1 MKRLIPFLF
10 ILGVVFSCSEEFDIS
25 TPNIQEEQKTASI
38 ILNNIPADFK
48 GDSVYIFT
56 LDNENEFYS
65 ATQATA
71 TEDAVVK
78 TAVPVGNSSFS
89 IVVYIPTVKEWSIE
103 DAFAAGWYSS
113 ITGAT
118 NRSGRYITNDWDQA
132 SNYDNSNQGGAADV
146 LTVDLYI
153 DGDLNL
159 ANNEFDQ
166 GDVLNLEADIAN
178 NLLSPLS
185 SISFAVD
192 GTVIQEVVEEPYEIN
207 FNTVDLEPGLHV
219 ISVSVSNA
227 DSDEATDEMEIVINV
242 AQNEAPT
249 VNITNLT
256 NGESIVRQ
264 SVRIINSGVS
274 DANDLDDIDRV
285 EFIING
291 TLVATV
297 TEAPF
302 TYEWDTYENAV
313 GAVTVEVTAYD
324 KAGAQRSDFV
334 NVTLTAPENYAP
346 RVNITSPSNGGNI
359 TIGNLIDIS
368 ATTSDDE
375 GDAISSVEFYLNDLY
390 IGEDIEAPFT
400 IEDFNT
406 GGRQAGEYEIK
417 AIVYDINYNSSF
429 TTITVTLSE

>member
-38 ILNNIPADFK
+38 ILNNIPSDFK

-71 TEDAVVK
+71 TEDAVIK
-78 TAVPVGNSSFS
+78 TAVPAGNSSFS
-89 IVVYIPTVKEWSIE
+89 IIAYIPTVKDWTIE

-113 ITGAT
+113 ISGAT
-118 NRSGRYITNDWDQA
+118 NKTGRYITNEWDQA
-132 SNYDNSNQGGAADV
+132 SNYNNSNQGGATDV
-146 LTVDLYI
+146 LTVDLYV
-153 DGDLNL
+153 DGDATLS
-159 ANNEFDQ
+159 NNEFEQ
-166 GDVLNLEADIAN
+166 GYILELEADITN

-192 GTVIQEVVEEPYEIN
+192 GTVIEEVVEEPYEIY

-219 ISVSVSNA
+219 ISVTVANA
-227 DSDEATDEMEIVINV
+227 DSDEATDEMEIVITV

-249 VNITNLT
+249 VNISGII
-256 NGESIVRQ
+256 NGATYERQ
-264 SVRIINSGVS
+264 SVRTIASGVS
-274 DANDLDDIDRV
+274 DENGLDDIDRV

-302 TYEWDTYENAV
+302 SYIWDTYENAV
-313 GAVTVEVTAYD
+313 GAVTIEVTAYD
-324 KAGAQRSDFV
+324 KAGAKRSDFV
-334 NVTLTAPENYAP
+334 NVTLIAPENYAP

-359 TIGNLIDIS
+359 TIGNLITIS
-368 ATTSDDE
+368 TTTSDDE
-375 GDAISSVEFYLNDLY
+375 GDAISSVEFFFDNLS
-390 IGEDIEAPFT
+390 IGEDFEAPFT
-400 IEDFNT
+400 LEDFNT
-406 GGRQAGEYEIK
+406 AGYAAGEYKIIAK
-417 AIVYDINYNSSF
+417 VYGTGGSSYNE
-429 TTITVTLSE
+429 ITVTLSE